1 MHETGRKIFTV
12 LDEQGFSRFST
23 SLIFC
28 HCCFDLFRLFV
39 RERIC
44 KKNSKT
50 RYVRRGFF
58 GILVDWGLV
67 VPDDDAKFMEE
78 NLEKYSGSFLV
89 KGARGTLPIRKSVI
103 YFRDLFSVV
112 KKYPQIRV
120 SRQKHARKFAVFR
133 PPVWRAAMALCVAD
147 RHPDDHMYA
156 QNENSPSS

>member
-1 MHETGRKIFTV
+1 LISFGSSSGK
-12 LDEQGFSRFST
+12 GFVKKT
-23 SLIFC
+23 QKLVT
-28 HCCFDLFRLFV
+28 FV
-39 RERIC
+39 A
-44 KKNSKT
+44 
-50 RYVRRGFF
+50 VFF

-78 NLEKYSGSFLV
+78 NLEKYCGSFLV